1 MSSVVLVID
10 FEPRSAANT
19 KTFLEGKGC
28 EVVVAGTTKEL
39 EAFVA
44 KETPALVILEP
55 MLPGLDGFRFIRQ
68 LKGNKKDGKAPVVI
82 AASRIFKGQ
91 RYKAMAREA
100 GADLVLERPQDD
112 PVLLAAVEKTAGEA
126 PAPAAAAKPMQGGA
140 TFPVDIPPS
149 AAPVPANE
157 PELDKLVDQ
166 MFDACF
172 ESGPVPVQPAAA
184 KPAAVAAPAAAH
196 APAAAAVAV
205 AEPAPQ
211 AAAAPVAV
219 AAPAPQ
225 AAAAPAPKPEPVAPA
240 PKPAAPA
247 PKPEP
252 VASAPKPVAA
262 APKPEPVAPKPAAK
276 PVSPA
281 ATVKM
286 PAPAAEAPKPAE
298 DFSPRFSGMLEASE
312 KKPLNPL
319 IKKYGIPAG
328 AGLAAVIIIAA
339 LVMGGGKKSAP
350 AAPAETA
357 PAAPTAATPAPAAGG
372 ETAAGTPAAA
382 APTAATPAA
391 TAATDPKQAKKD
403 RDALKKAE
411 ADKKAGKPE
420 TSAAPAV
427 SEPAPAPTQAAAA
440 APAPAPAPAPA
451 VAAPAPAP
459 APVVAQSAPAPAA
472 RPAAEPEPP
481 MSGPFIP
488 GANGVSQ
495 PRLVNKVE
503 PSYPEVARSRKI
515 GGEVTLQLTVLAD
528 GSVGGVKVLR
538 DPGAGLGAA
547 AANAAKKWRYR
558 PGMMKGRAVDTLI
571 TERMRFNP

>member
-420 TSAAPAV
+420 TPAAAPAV
-427 SEPAPAPTQAAAA
+427 SEPTPAPTQAAA
-440 APAPAPAPAPA
+440 APAPAPAPAP
-451 VAAPAPAP
+451 VVAPAPAP

-481 MSGPFIP
+481 MSGPFVP

-503 PSYPEVARSRKI
+503 PSYPEVARARKV

-528 GSVGGVKVLR
+528 GSVGAVKVLR

-558 PGMMKGRAVDTLI
+558 PGMMKGRAVDTLV

>member
-1 MSSVVLVID
+1 LSSVVLVID

-403 RDALKKAE
+403 RGFADRPDLQTWFDLHVAE
-411 ADKKAGKPE
+411 EA
-420 TSAAPAV
+420 
-427 SEPAPAPTQAAAA
+427 
-440 APAPAPAPAPA
+440 
-451 VAAPAPAP
+451 
-459 APVVAQSAPAPAA
+459 
-472 RPAAEPEPP
+472 
-481 MSGPFIP
+481 
-488 GANGVSQ
+488 
-495 PRLVNKVE
+495 
-503 PSYPEVARSRKI
+503 
-515 GGEVTLQLTVLAD
+515 
-528 GSVGGVKVLR
+528 
-538 DPGAGLGAA
+538 
-547 AANAAKKWRYR
+547 
-558 PGMMKGRAVDTLI
+558 
-571 TERMRFNP
+571 